1 MLISLACLS
10 WAASADLLAAA
21 LFTLSALALVST
33 SRRCSSAAHS
43 AFDMPGGFVFF
54 ARIFLAGAFGG
65 IVVDEKTRRRVV
77 VDEKTPPGTGAGR
90 RGDWGISAGENG
102 DMQANWRE
110 WGYASKLEGKSTGF
124 GFPVADYAG
133 PHDVSRQNLSSGVPE
148 RAPGGRGWRGLAGWM
163 KGQIWTKTRNRGRD

>member
-1 MLISLACLS
+1 MAVVDGEYIVGEKDDGELLVPCAGHWPGNMAPPPPLMAMLIFLACSS
-10 WAASADLLAAA
+10 WAAAAALLAAA
-21 LFTLSALALVST
+21 FFTLSALPLVST
-33 SRRCSSAAHS
+33 SRRFSSAAHS

-65 IVVDEKTRRRVV
+65 ILVDERTRRRVV

-110 WGYASKLEGKSTGF
+110 WGYASKLEGKST
-124 GFPVADYAG
+124 
-133 PHDVSRQNLSSGVPE
+133 
-148 RAPGGRGWRGLAGWM
+148 
-163 KGQIWTKTRNRGRD
+163 